1 MTREKNQVI
10 HWHKN
15 TKNQFRTPSKVKPIQ
30 KDWHLLYFENE
41 QTVNEKKQVWDQLP
55 RISVSVAQ
63 PTYPSRS

>member
-30 KDWHLLYFENE
+30 KDLHLLYFENE
-41 QTVNEKKQVWDQLP
+41 QTVNEKKQV
-55 RISVSVAQ
+55 
-63 PTYPSRS
+63 